1 MDQNPG
7 PIGTRQ
13 ISYTPTVN
21 LTAIVCERTI
31 VWSGLF
37 PSRFADTSAHA
48 TRATPVRTMSA
59 VLQLET
65 SKRVGVNLNT
75 AAAAEAA
82 LRTFWR
88 LAEAWKL
95 TTAEQI
101 ALLGVART
109 TLYQWKQGKV
119 GPLDRHIL
127 ERLSYLF
134 GIYAALQIL
143 LPVPQRANE
152 WIRKPNT
159 APFLAGSSALE
170 RMLGGQVADLFVVR
184 QYLDAERGGKA

>member
-1 MDQNPG
+1 VSTALNP
-7 PIGTRQ
+7 
-13 ISYTPTVN
+13 
-21 LTAIVCERTI
+21 A
-31 VWSGLF
+31 
-37 PSRFADTSAHA
+37 
-48 TRATPVRTMSA
+48 
-59 VLQLET
+59 T
-65 SKRVGVNLNT
+65 SKPLDVNLNT

-88 LAEAWKL
+88 MAEAWKL
-95 TTAEQI
+95 TTTEQI
-101 ALLGVART
+101 TLLGVART

-119 GPLDRHIL
+119 GPLDRHVL

-134 GIYAALQIL
+134 GIFAALQIM
-143 LPVPQRANE
+143 LPVPARANE

-159 APFLAGSSALE
+159 APFLAGNSALQ